1 MGLTLA
7 TVPLAVTNLSRMQF
21 AVTAIT
27 HFLFVT
33 TTVGMLLTT
42 MIFEFLYAYGRGDT
56 EKFGRLT
63 LFFSRIFFFSFG
75 TGVVT
80 GLIMEFQ
87 FGMNWS
93 AFTRLMGDVAGVSLA
108 IESMISFFIE
118 STIIGLWRF
127 TWGKLPKRAHAW
139 LGVGML
145 GASLFSVV
153 WIIAINAFM
162 QHPYGFHL
170 ENGRARLNSLI
181 TLLQN
186 PQYQPEFLHVL
197 FAILITGGF
206 VTAGVS
212 AWQILHKRDTAAFK
226 IAVQIGLL
234 IALPAAFLQPA
245 QGDDQGAA
253 TAALQPMKFTA
264 IEGRYNTEGSAT
276 TGAPWAMAALI
287 NEKDRT
293 VKAVSIPNLG
303 TYFGK
308 NTFTGAMP
316 GMNAVAKMYHA
327 KFDKTVAK
335 SYDGQMNYYP
345 PVTLLFWTMHLMVYA
360 GYFFT
365 MFALFATIMLH
376 RRKSGI
382 EAHPKT
388 LRALGW
394 TLWLPYL
401 TFTSGWI
408 VAEVGRYPFVVYG
421 LLTQY
426 DAVSPSLTVTE
437 AATSLAMFFVAD
449 VFLVSTMIYISHRTV
464 TRGLPEIDGNYLEE
478 HQIPDPFAKEAFSH
492 A

>member
-1 MGLTLA
+1 MSCPAG
-7 TVPLAVTNLSRMQF
+7 
-21 AVTAIT
+21 
-27 HFLFVT
+27 
-33 TTVGMLLTT
+33 
-42 MIFEFLYAYGRGDT
+42 
-56 EKFGRLT
+56 
-63 LFFSRIFFFSFG
+63 
-75 TGVVT
+75 
-80 GLIMEFQ
+80 
-87 FGMNWS
+87 WS
-93 AFTRLMGDVAGVSLA
+93 VF
-108 IESMISFFIE
+108 
-118 STIIGLWRF
+118 
-127 TWGKLPKRAHAW
+127 
-139 LGVGML
+139 
-145 GASLFSVV
+145 
-153 WIIAINAFM
+153 
-162 QHPYGFHL
+162 
-170 ENGRARLNSLI
+170 
-181 TLLQN
+181 
-186 PQYQPEFLHVL
+186 YQPEFLHVL

>member
-7 TVPLAVTNLSRMQF
+7 TIPLAVTNLSRMQF

-33 TTVGMLLTT
+33 TTIGMLLTT
-42 MIFEFLYAYGRGDT
+42 MIFEFMYAYGRGDT
-56 EKFGRLT
+56 EKYGRLT

-93 AFTRLMGDVAGVSLA
+93 AFTRLMGDVAGVPLA
-108 IESMISFFIE
+108 IESMISFFVE

-145 GASLFSVV
+145 GASLFSIV

-162 QHPYGFHL
+162 QNPYGFRL
-170 ENGRARLNSLI
+170 EGDRARLTSLI

-186 PQYQPEFLHVL
+186 PQYRPEFLHVL

-206 VTAGVS
+206 LTAGIA
-212 AWQILHKRDTAAFK
+212 AWQILHKRDTSAFK

-264 IEGRYNTEGSAT
+264 IEGRYETEGSPT

-287 NEKDRT
+287 NEDT
-293 VKAVSIPNLG
+293 HTTKAVSIPNMG

-308 NTFTGAMP
+308 NTFTGTMP

-327 KFDKTVAK
+327 KFDKTVCQVVRWPDDLLSA
-335 SYDGQMNYYP
+335 SDPAVLDHAFDGLCG
-345 PVTLLFWTMHLMVYA
+345 VLLHDVRVVCDDHA
-360 GYFFT
+360 ASAAIGN
-365 MFALFATIMLH
+365 
-376 RRKSGI
+376 RRS
-382 EAHPKT
+382 
-388 LRALGW
+388 
-394 TLWLPYL
+394 
-401 TFTSGWI
+401 S
-408 VAEVGRYPFVVYG
+408 
-421 LLTQY
+421 QN
-426 DAVSPSLTVTE
+426 
-437 AATSLAMFFVAD
+437 VAD
-449 VFLVSTMIYISHRTV
+449 TRLGTMAAIFDLHIWLDRCGSWPISIC
-464 TRGLPEIDGNYLEE
+464 GLW
-478 HQIPDPFAKEAFSH
+478 ATH
-492 A
+492 AVRCDFTECDRH